1 MSANILDNP
10 SFEDGTKDKLP
21 GWEVV
26 GSAPERVIIS
36 GDAHSGDRYASLSPA
51 GREVRLL
58 SKELSVQP
66 RGRYGLTWW
75 TRLDG
80 ERPWHWT
87 YLTRFTG
94 VEVDFFSKNGR
105 LVGRLTRRIRCL
117 RTRGWV
123 RSWMILDIPSEARH
137 CRVSFVLDSP
147 KTITMQMDLDDV
159 ELTRIEPNPPEG
171 KGRLRILAYAD
182 GEGPTYARF
191 SVHDEA
197 GRGHYPEYSYPFKS
211 GEFYHVNDPM
221 LNYLDLEPGSY
232 RLRATKG
239 LEFDA
244 AETTVVIKEGET
256 RNVRLN
262 LPREWPLGEWVSG
275 DHHVHLFFHKDSLH
289 PQMTISDV
297 MRIAKGEG
305 LNFVS
310 FCGEWSE
317 FTGNLGDHA
326 IEADSRFV
334 GEVGLESVN
343 DFYGHMC
350 TLNWKSVPVDGVPM
364 RLVPWPMNIDTIRHL
379 YSTGGAWVNAHPFD
393 SITPGHILE
402 EMENPR
408 KLCNAR
414 ELPLILALQGHTN
427 MDLLCH
433 ATPGGAELKTKE
445 YYRLLNMGFKIGATA
460 STDYYVDQAR
470 GTPGH
475 NRTYVHVSKLDFDSI
490 AEAYRRGRTYATNG
504 PIVYLDVDGVQIGN
518 ELDLPAGGRTV
529 RVTLKAY
536 SRMGL
541 SKARIIVNGDTVRTI
556 AAEGK
561 RLNASVDLD
570 VQQSCWVAAY
580 IEGPVN
586 RDVEPWDLSPDQ
598 RNLKTQF
605 AHTSPVYIKVGGQ
618 PIRPDPSDIAFLSSW
633 LDAIMKA
640 FRSQPDIWNG
650 YPDEPYLASSYTAE
664 DRERITRALKERI
677 DAAKEALRSMLGS

>member
-1 MSANILDNP
+1 MFVNIVENP
-10 SFEDGTKDKLP
+10 SFEDGSGDKLP

-26 GSAPERVIIS
+26 GSTPEQVITS
-36 GDAHSGDRYASLSPA
+36 GDAHSGNKYASLVPV
-51 GREVRLL
+51 GNELRLL
-58 SKELSVQP
+58 SKELPVHP
-66 RGRYGLTWW
+66 RRRYGLTWW
-75 TRLDG
+75 TRLNG

-94 VEVDFFSKNGR
+94 VEVDFFSQTGR

-123 RSWMILDIPSEARH
+123 KSWTILDIPSGARH

-147 KTITMQMDLDDV
+147 KTISMQMDLDDV
-159 ELTRIEPNPPEG
+159 KLTRIEPNPPEG
-171 KGRLRILAYAD
+171 KGRIRILAYAD

-191 SVHDEA
+191 SVHDES
-197 GRGHYPEYSYPFKS
+197 GTGHYPEYSYPFKS

-221 LNYLDLEPGSY
+221 LNYLDLQPGSY

-262 LPREWPLGEWVSG
+262 LPREWPLGDWVSG

-297 MRIAKGEG
+297 MKIAKGEG

-317 FTGNLGDHA
+317 FTGNLGDHE
-326 IEADSRFV
+326 IEADNHFV

-475 NRTYVHVSKLDFDSI
+475 NRTYVHVSRLDFDSI
-490 AEAYRRGRTYATNG
+490 AEAYRSGRTYATNG
-504 PIVYLDVDGVQIGN
+504 PIVYLDVDGVQIGD

-529 RVTLKAY
+529 QVTLKAY

-541 SKARIIVNGDTVRTI
+541 SKAQIIVNGDTVRTI

-570 VQQSCWVAAY
+570 VRQSCWIAAY

-598 RNLKTQF
+598 RNLKSQF
-605 AHTSPVYIKVGGQ
+605 AHTSPVYIKVGEQ

-664 DRERITRALKERI
+664 DRERITRTLKERI